1 MEEPKRINDAAE
13 LQKLIEEK
21 GKDWLVA
28 AMVEGSIGY
37 HTPRHAEVLI
47 EKALRGETVDWCERC
62 DACFK
67 RDLFEMINYDIRHML
82 FLEDRN
88 SAKAN
93 RLVETVKIISTMG
106 SEAQL
111 SVSLAYP
118 TMGI

>member
-13 LQKLIEEK
+13 LQKLIDEK
-21 GKDWLVA
+21 GKLWLVA

-37 HTPRHAEVLI
+37 HTPKHAEILI
-47 EKALRGETVDWCERC
+47 EKALSGKTVDWCERC

-82 FLEDRN
+82 FLGDRN
-88 SAKAN
+88 AAKAN
-93 RLVETVKIISTMG
+93 RLVETVKVISTMD

-118 TMGI
+118 TMSI